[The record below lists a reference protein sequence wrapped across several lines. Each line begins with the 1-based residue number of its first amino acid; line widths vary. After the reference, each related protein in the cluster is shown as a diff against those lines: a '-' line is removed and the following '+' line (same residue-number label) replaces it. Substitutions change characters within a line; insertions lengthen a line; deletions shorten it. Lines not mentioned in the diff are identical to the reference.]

1 MKFDFKEFIKGIIVI
16 CSYFLIQVIYCMPFS
31 YLLIKNKIS
40 ESTVYFFVF
49 IGMAITYI
57 VYYRKSLLN
66 DLKDLKKNYKTIF
79 KTTIKYWLI
88 GFGLM
93 ILSSMILTSLN
104 IGTAANQ
111 EQNISLFKNAPIIQS
126 LIAIILAPITEELV
140 FRRSFKNF
148 TDNKHIFAITTGLI
162 FGGIHVV
169 SSLTS
174 LKNLPMIL
182 HIIPYSAVGI
192 AFGYAYKKHN
202 NILGTM
208 LIHALH
214 NTIAIIE
221 IFMLL

>member
-66 DLKDLKKNYKTIF
+66 DLKDLKKTYKTIL

-93 ILSSMILTSLN
+93 LLSSMILTSLN
-104 IGTAANQ
+104 IGIATNQ
-111 EQNISLFKNAPIIQS
+111 EQNISLFKNAFTS
-126 LIAIILAPITEELV
+126 DRFGL
-140 FRRSFKNF
+140 SF
-148 TDNKHIFAITTGLI
+148 L
-162 FGGIHVV
+162 
-169 SSLTS
+169 
-174 LKNLPMIL
+174 
-182 HIIPYSAVGI
+182 
-192 AFGYAYKKHN
+192 
-202 NILGTM
+202 M
-208 LIHALH
+208 LILE
-214 NTIAIIE
+214 NFNFYLESGFQKSLDTSK
-221 IFMLL
+221 FFQTF

>member
-57 VYYRKSLLN
+57 AYYRKSLLN

-104 IGTAANQ
+104 IGKATNQ
-111 EQNISLFKNAPIIQS
+111 EQNISKR
-126 LIAIILAPITEELV
+126 V
-140 FRRSFKNF
+140 
-148 TDNKHIFAITTGLI
+148 
-162 FGGIHVV
+162 
-169 SSLTS
+169 
-174 LKNLPMIL
+174 
-182 HIIPYSAVGI
+182 
-192 AFGYAYKKHN
+192 
-202 NILGTM
+202 
-208 LIHALH
+208 
-214 NTIAIIE
+214 
-221 IFMLL
+221 